1 MYTFSMQKSRWW
13 DWPAV
18 LMLFILVQIVSSRLI
33 ATNWTPFLYLIRTI
47 TFMGCFIG
55 CAVGYSRFEA
65 RVARWLILLYMLAT
79 LPLQLTRIIDQ
90 EASLEEQFISVGGR
104 LIVSLGNF
112 FTKQPVEDPIFFVT
126 IMLIAFWGISTW
138 AGYALIRKQDYL
150 GAVLPSAI
158 GLLFIQ
164 YYDNAVSSRL
174 WSMALFTCIALLL
187 LGRLN
192 HLQHLES
199 WQARRVFLP
208 PDSRVDLT
216 SMTLAV
222 TGLIILVSWSI
233 PPSAS
238 SLNAA
243 VERWNR
249 MTKPWRDFTNNI
261 ENAFDAIQ
269 TTRNGRRVDLFGSE
283 LSLGTGFSLSDVV
296 VFNVQPPEMPDEAN
310 PPRFYWQGRIYDHY
324 ENGQW
329 SAANTTQDR
338 FTPSVD
344 SLAVSNTNGQPRFRF
359 TFFAGDNPLSLLYAP
374 TQPVWVSRASSI
386 QVVGTKAG
394 QDISAWFAS
403 PILEAGESYQ
413 VESAI
418 SNPGV
423 NGLEGAGTNYP
434 AWVTARYLQ
443 IPENFSPRVRELALQ
458 VTEGA
463 QTPYDQTVLIT
474 KYLREQIAYSASV
487 EKAPENTDPLEWL
500 LFEYKKGYCV
510 YYATAETMMLRSL
523 GIPARMTV
531 GFSQGEYSPETNR
544 YLVRKLNAHAWPQV
558 YFPDIGW
565 VEFEPTGNQPE
576 LDRPIE
582 EHNTLDPLAL
592 TPSGLENDRPLPEPP
607 NPQDQVI
614 NPDVNNRISPS
625 LYLIPLFILL
635 ATLTVFL
642 GRRYDL
648 PTRIP
653 TLLRNAYERN
663 GMRTPAWIVNWEQW
677 IKISPIEK
685 AFDSVNFGLR
695 LLQNP
700 MPVYATPIERANRL
714 VKLLPKAENE
724 INTLLD
730 EHQTSLYTSR
740 QADVIRA
747 RRAAFHIRV
756 LVISERI
763 RYLIEGNPTET
774 P

>member
-1 MYTFSMQKSRWW
+1 MQKPRWW

-55 CAVGYSRFEA
+55 CAVGYSRFET
-65 RVARWLILLYMLAT
+65 RVIRWLTFLYMLAL
-79 LPLQLTRIIDQ
+79 LPLQLTRVIDQ
-90 EASLEEQFISVGGR
+90 QASLEEQFMSVGGR
-104 LIVSLGNF
+104 LMASLGNF
-112 FTKQPVEDPIFFVT
+112 FTQKPVEDPIFFVT

-150 GAVLPSAI
+150 GAVLPSTI

-164 YYDNAVSSRL
+164 YYDNAVLSRL
-174 WSMALFTCIALLL
+174 WSMALFTFVALLL

-192 HLQHLES
+192 HLQHLVS

-216 SMTLAV
+216 SMMLAV
-222 TGLIILVSWSI
+222 TGLIILVSWTI

-249 MTKPWRDFTNNI
+249 MTKPWREFTHNI

-269 TTRNGRRVDLFGSE
+269 ATRNGRRVDLFGSE
-283 LSLGTGFSLSDVV
+283 LSLGTGFSLSDVI
-296 VFNVQPPEMPDEAN
+296 VFNVQPPEIPDEEN

-329 SAANTTQDR
+329 SATNTTQDK
-338 FTPSVD
+338 FTPSAD
-344 SLAVSNTNGQPRFRF
+344 SLAVLNTNGQPRFRF
-359 TFFAGDNPLSLLYAP
+359 TFFAGENPLSLLYAP

-386 QVVGTKAG
+386 QLLGTKDG
-394 QDISAWFAS
+394 EDVSAWFAS

-423 NGLEGAGTNYP
+423 NRLKSAGTNYP
-434 AWVTARYLQ
+434 AWVTDRYLQ
-443 IPENFSPRVRELALQ
+443 IPENFSSPVHRLALEI
-458 VTEGA
+458 TKDA
-463 QTPYDQTVLIT
+463 QTPYDKATAIT
-474 KYLREQIAYSASV
+474 QYLRTQIEYSDSV
-487 EKAPENTDPLEWL
+487 EKAPENTDSLEWL
-500 LFEYKKGYCV
+500 IFEYKKGYCV
-510 YYATAETMMLRSL
+510 YYATAETMMLRSI

-531 GFSQGEYSPETNR
+531 GFSQGEYSPETNQ
-544 YLVRKLNAHAWPQV
+544 YTVRKLNAHAWPQA
-558 YFPDIGW
+558 YFPGIGW

-576 LDRPIE
+576 LDRPVE
-582 EHNTLDPLAL
+582 EENNLDPLAL
-592 TPSGLENDRPLPEPP
+592 TPSGLGNDLPLPEAPK
-607 NPQDQVI
+607 PQEQVVI
-614 NPDVNNRISPS
+614 PEVKPRVSPS
-625 LYLIPLFILL
+625 LYLIPLFIIF

-642 GRRYDL
+642 GRRYNL

-700 MPVYATPIERANRL
+700 MPVYATPIERANGL

-747 RRAAFHIRV
+747 RRAAFNIRV
-756 LVISERI
+756 QVISERI